1 MAILVVEDELDLS
14 DLLSFI
20 LRRAGHDVITAFD
33 GESAIKLW
41 RERDPELVLL
51 DVGLPRTNGWEVC
64 RIIRSEATT
73 PVVIVSGFDAEDDMV
88 KGFDLGVEDYV
99 VKPFSPRILQ
109 ARVRTVLSRA
119 QANNRKGGQEASG
132 TSFGDLVIDSRWR
145 TAACGDKS
153 VRLTRIEHNVLQ
165 ELARHCGQVVPHEE
179 LIQKVWGYKGEGS
192 SNVVK
197 GHIRGVRLKL
207 CELGSKT
214 SIRIV
219 PGVGYILEQSSA
231 S

>member
-33 GESAIKLW
+33 GESALKLW

-64 RIIRSEATT
+64 KVIRSEAST
-73 PVVIVSGFDAEDDMV
+73 PVMIVSGLDAEDDMV
-88 KGFDLGVEDYV
+88 KGFDLGIEDYIA
-99 VKPFSPRILQ
+99 KPFSPRILQ
-109 ARVRTVLSRA
+109 ARVKTVLTRS
-119 QANNRKGGQEASG
+119 QPSNKKNGSDSG
-132 TSFGDLVIDSRWR
+132 SSFGDLVIDSRWR
-145 TAACGDKS
+145 TASCGEKT
-153 VRLTRIEHNVLQ
+153 VRLTRIEHQVLQ

-207 CELGSKT
+207 AELGSKA

-219 PGVGYILEQSSA
+219 PGVGYILEQGPSS
-231 S
+231 